1 VIEFNKS
8 GRRII
13 LSHSRIFEDEK
24 RAEETSERK
33 SKVTVEKS
41 SKKMRTPM
49 ESTTLGDISELAA
62 LKDRME
68 AAEKVQSKKTKKAA
82 PIEEKIV
89 VEDEEPVEDQV
100 VIEEPVV
107 ETTAPET
114 EEPVVETPATETEE
128 TEAPAAPKTRK
139 KKEPTQENDDSAE
152 KEA

>member
-1 VIEFNKS
+1 
-8 GRRII
+8 
-13 LSHSRIFEDEK
+13 
-24 RAEETSERK
+24 
-33 SKVTVEKS
+33 
-41 SKKMRTPM
+41 M